1 MAKTVVIF
9 GGSGF
14 IGSYIVRRLSKLGYR
29 IIIPTS
35 NLNKAIK
42 LKINGEV
49 GQILPLNLKS
59 LKYENIASIIDN
71 CDFVINLKTIWLE
84 SKKIT
89 YNKQIFE
96 LNKFIVDILKNSKKH
111 KYIFFS
117 GIGINLNANSKRTL
131 AIAKS
136 EEYIKTHLKNYSVI
150 RPSIVVGLEDK
161 FLNKLLPLFK
171 FSLFVPIFG
180 DGKTKIQP
188 VYVDDI
194 ALAVEKLI
202 LSKKIDNNVYE
213 LGGNKIYSYI
223 EIYKLIS
230 KIINKRRIF
239 IFIPF
244 FIARFL
250 VFFIEKLSIDLINR
264 EQLKLFK
271 MDNLVGKNFFSF
283 KNLNI
288 NVSDVEQVINKVIKN
303 RY

>member
-35 NLNKAIK
+35 NSNKAIK
-42 LKINGEV
+42 LKISGEV

-96 LNKFIVDILKNSKKH
+96 LNKFIVDILKNSTNH

-136 EEYIKTHLKNYSVI
+136 EEYIKNHLKNYSII

-180 DGKTKIQP
+180 DGKAKIQP

-202 LSKKIDNNVYE
+202 LSKKIDNNIYE

-223 EIYKLIS
+223 EMYKLIS
-230 KIINKRRIF
+230 KIVNKRRIF

-250 VFFIEKLSIDLINR
+250 VFFIEKLPIELINR

-283 KNLNI
+283 KNLDI
-288 NVSDVEQVINKVIKN
+288 DVSDVGQVINKVIKD

>member
-42 LKINGEV
+42 LKISGEV

-96 LNKFIVDILKNSKKH
+96 LNKFIVDILKNSTNH

-136 EEYIKTHLKNYSVI
+136 EEYIKNHLKNYSVI

-202 LSKKIDNNVYE
+202 LSKKIDNNIYE

-250 VFFIEKLSIDLINR
+250 VFFIEKLPIDLINR

-288 NVSDVEQVINKVIKN
+288 TVSDVEQVINKVIKN

>member
-42 LKINGEV
+42 LKISGEV

-96 LNKFIVDILKNSKKH
+96 LNKFIVDILKNSKNH

-117 GIGINLNANSKRTL
+117 GIGINLNTNSKRTL

-136 EEYIKTHLKNYSVI
+136 EEYIKNHLKNYSVI
-150 RPSIVVGLEDK
+150 RPSIAVGLEDK

-202 LSKKIDNNVYE
+202 LSKKIDNNIYE

-250 VFFIEKLSIDLINR
+250 VFFIEKLPIDLINR

>member
-35 NLNKAIK
+35 NLNKARK
-42 LKINGEV
+42 LKISGEV

-96 LNKFIVDILKNSKKH
+96 LNKFIVDILKNSTNH

-136 EEYIKTHLKNYSVI
+136 EEYIKNHLKNYSVI

-202 LSKKIDNNVYE
+202 LSKKIDNNIYE

-250 VFFIEKLSIDLINR
+250 VFFIEKLPIDLINR

>member
-42 LKINGEV
+42 LKISGEV

-96 LNKFIVDILKNSKKH
+96 LNKFIVDILKNSTNH

-136 EEYIKTHLKNYSVI
+136 EEYIKNHLKNYSVI

-202 LSKKIDNNVYE
+202 LSKKIDNNIYE

-250 VFFIEKLSIDLINR
+250 VFFIEKLPIDLINR

>member
-35 NLNKAIK
+35 NSNKAIK
-42 LKINGEV
+42 LKISGEV
-49 GQILPLNLKS
+49 GQILPLNLKF

-96 LNKFIVDILKNSKKH
+96 LNKFIVDILKNSTNH

-117 GIGINLNANSKRTL
+117 GIGINLYANSKRTL

-136 EEYIKTHLKNYSVI
+136 EVYIKNHLKNYSVI

-202 LSKKIDNNVYE
+202 LSKKIDNNIYE

-250 VFFIEKLSIDLINR
+250 VFFIEKLPIDLINR

-283 KNLNI
+283 KNLDI
-288 NVSDVEQVINKVIKN
+288 NVSDVGQVINKVIKD

>member
-35 NLNKAIK
+35 NSNKAIK
-42 LKINGEV
+42 LKISGEV

-96 LNKFIVDILKNSKKH
+96 LNKFIVDILKKSKNH

-117 GIGINLNANSKRTL
+117 GIGINLNTNSKRTL

-136 EEYIKTHLKNYSVI
+136 EEYIKNHLKNYSII

-180 DGKTKIQP
+180 DGKAKIQP

-202 LSKKIDNNVYE
+202 LSKKIDNNIYE

-223 EIYKLIS
+223 EMYKLIS
-230 KIINKRRIF
+230 KIVNKRRIF

-250 VFFIEKLSIDLINR
+250 VFFIEKLPIELINR

-283 KNLNI
+283 KNLDI
-288 NVSDVEQVINKVIKN
+288 DVSDVGQVINKVIKD

>member
-42 LKINGEV
+42 LKISGEV

-96 LNKFIVDILKNSKKH
+96 LNKFIVDILKNSTNH

-117 GIGINLNANSKRTL
+117 GIGINLNTNSKRTL

-136 EEYIKTHLKNYSVI
+136 EEYIKNHLKNYSVI
-150 RPSIVVGLEDK
+150 RPSIAVGLEDK
-161 FLNKLLPLFK
+161 FLNKLLSLFK

-202 LSKKIDNNVYE
+202 LSKKIDNNIYE

-250 VFFIEKLSIDLINR
+250 VFFIEKLPIDLINR

>member
-42 LKINGEV
+42 LKISGEV

-96 LNKFIVDILKNSKKH
+96 LNKFIVDILKNSTNH

-131 AIAKS
+131 VIAKS
-136 EEYIKTHLKNYSVI
+136 EEYIKNHLKNYSVI

-202 LSKKIDNNVYE
+202 LSKKIDNNIYE

-250 VFFIEKLSIDLINR
+250 VFFIEKLPIDLINR

>member
-35 NLNKAIK
+35 NSNKAIK
-42 LKINGEV
+42 LKISGEV

-96 LNKFIVDILKNSKKH
+96 LNKFIVDILKKSKNH

-117 GIGINLNANSKRTL
+117 GIGINLNTNSKRTL

-136 EEYIKTHLKNYSVI
+136 EEYIKNHLKNYSII

-202 LSKKIDNNVYE
+202 LSKKIDNNIYE

-223 EIYKLIS
+223 EMYKLIS
-230 KIINKRRIF
+230 KIVNKRRIF

-250 VFFIEKLSIDLINR
+250 VFFIEKLPIELINR

-283 KNLNI
+283 KNLDI
-288 NVSDVEQVINKVIKN
+288 NVSDVGQVINKVIKD